1 MNRWIR
7 SATMETITTGPPP
20 VAPASDA
27 APGAIAAPYPA
38 AEAPP
43 HEGPK
48 SRRSLRAPLTKLLG
62 YYAASALLFALLV
75 VYVPQARHAL
85 ISPLPFSS
93 LVVDGPAAQP
103 AVPVEVVTTP
113 AGLLGALAQRS
124 LTLLLLLFSC
134 VLPVAPVTGVYM
146 LTKRLRYDPSLVQS
160 MILLPIVVAGI
171 LLVVQNSIAVAFGLV
186 GIVAAVRFRNTL
198 EDPKDA
204 AYIFLALGVGLAAGV
219 QSLDVAMG
227 MSFVF
232 NVVVLTLWRLNIG
245 SIYRGRYGRTGI
257 FTMGRKELW
266 IGQEFETSRALRR
279 KLEEQAEEM
288 DSDGILLVHSPAA
301 DAGRRVVEECLAEEA
316 RDWSLIDVVPRAGGI
331 STLEYLVRLKRRS
344 TPAELLA
351 ELDERSPEEV
361 ASAEYIPYHSD
372 G

>member
-1 MNRWIR
+1 MEVITAGSPATAPE
-7 SATMETITTGPPP
+7 SA
-20 VAPASDA
+20 AS
-27 APGAIAAPYPA
+27 PGAIPAP
-38 AEAPP
+38 EAPP
-43 HEGPK
+43 PEAPK
-48 SRRSLRAPLTKLLG
+48 SRRSLRAPLAKLLA
-62 YYAASALLFALLV
+62 YYALSALLFGLLIV
-75 VYVPQARHAL
+75 NVPQAQRAL
-85 ISPLPFSS
+85 VSPLPFSS
-93 LVVDGPAAQP
+93 LVVGASAAQP
-103 AVPVEVVTTP
+103 AVPVEGVTTST
-113 AGLLGALAQRS
+113 GLLGALAQRS

-134 VLPVAPVTGVYM
+134 VLPVAPVTAVYM

-257 FTMGRKELW
+257 FTMGRKQLW
-266 IGQEFETSRALRR
+266 IGQEFETSKALRG

-288 DSDGILLVHSPAA
+288 DSDGILLIHSPAA

-316 RDWSLIDVVPRAGGI
+316 RDWALIDVIPRGEGF

-351 ELDERSPEEV
+351 ELDERSPVEV